1 MKTKFKASFVK
12 DLKNATPEILHRVQ
26 LVIEQIELTESID
39 LISNIKKLKNSKNY
53 YRIRVGDYRIGVS
66 IEDNTVM
73 FIRCLH
79 RKEIYRYFL

>member
-1 MKTKFKASFVK
+1 M
-12 DLKNATPEILHRVQ
+12 EILKYFRSVQ
-26 LVIEQIELTESID
+26 PVIDQVELIESID

-53 YRIRVGDYRIGVS
+53 YRIRVGDYCIEVS

-79 RKEIYRYFL
+79 RKDVYRYFP